1 MMKRVLITID
11 QKTLKEAKNT
21 AKKMGM
27 TLSAFLRFI
36 LVDKVAYFN
45 RHGDKYFRKSTKAAK
60 PSKAI
65 APNLVEE
72 DISDEEFEK
81 LFRKD

>member
-11 QKTLKEAKNT
+11 QKTLKEAKQT

-45 RHGDKYFRKSTKAAK
+45 RHSDKYFRKSIKASK
-60 PSKAI
+60 PSKAT
-65 APNLVEE
+65 ASDVVVE

-81 LFRKD
+81 LFEMD